1 MVDIIGSEFQHET
14 NDKYKYSDVFSLVI
28 FKKKCFE
35 AIVNHSLI
43 TDNLKDDI
51 RTIMDSTVIEGY
63 DVCGI
68 QRLIQEAIGNQ
79 VLLPINCFRILMV
92 VLLEA

>member
-43 TDNLKDDI
+43 TYNLKDDI
-51 RTIMDSTVIEGY
+51 RTIMDS
-63 DVCGI
+63 
-68 QRLIQEAIGNQ
+68 L
-79 VLLPINCFRILMV
+79 
-92 VLLEA
+92 